1 VNRSVLLLP
10 EAEREVE
17 EAFGWYERQR
27 RGLGFEFLLAFD
39 AVVEGLRRLPEGH
52 EVVALRT
59 RKALVRRFPYLVLYV
74 LEGEHILIT
83 AVFHGHRDPRGWSD
97 RVREDV
103 ITSGRADGQRISA

>member
-17 EAFGWYERQR
+17 EAFWWYERQR

-39 AVVEGLRRLPEGH
+39 AVVEGLQRLPEGH

-59 RKALVRRFPYLVLYV
+59 RKALLRRFPYLVLYA
-74 LEGEHILIT
+74 LEEKRILIT
-83 AVFHGHRDPRGWSD
+83 AVFHGRRDPLRWSD
-97 RVREDV
+97 RVRDDV
-103 ITSGRADGQRISA
+103 IASGRFDGQRISA